1 MSPATAEPQLGT
13 IQQGRAGILAY
24 AAQNALRV
32 TIFYRHGGHLEMRTL
47 TPDKLT
53 PTNVSGYCHWRKARR
68 TFRLDRIEGVM
79 L

>member
-1 MSPATAEPQLGT
+1 MTVTTDPQLGT
-13 IQQGRAGILAY
+13 IEQGRAGILAY
-24 AAQNALRV
+24 AQQNGLTV
-32 TIFYRHGGHLEMRTL
+32 TIMYRRPSHLEMRTV